1 MICGGRAIK
10 RRQDCNVEEINLS
23 RRERQGEER
32 GRKGIKMHGQMGQ
45 NPATGRPVMGFE
57 EILYSYGR
65 FKVQG

>member
-1 MICGGRAIK
+1 MICGGRAK
-10 RRQDCNVEEINLS
+10 AMARKQSRRNQFVKK
-23 RRERQGEER
+23 RERQGEER